1 MYKSLNREKGLSSLA
16 ALLIALTITSAFVI
30 YYSQYVQHQR
40 MNQTAEK
47 FYERL
52 LYYRDSIHAYAADR
66 YQAGWGVNTQ
76 SIFPTRF
83 SDLEG
88 VYIPTCSVSD
98 NEKGFCERYN
108 QTSLGLIPDSNYS
121 VVPVPNAASPT
132 HYRAEIVINLP
143 DKTDNNFKFER
154 AAVLQYAS
162 QMPNVVYNDASNT
175 LTLLI
180 DRPDK
185 AFAYDALVKR
195 SGDDSTLLGDW
206 DTGGNYAITNL
217 KDLTIRNDD
226 GTQRGVSSR
235 LTDIYTVEHGEWIQ
249 KPKCPASKNVVS
261 SFSISEVRTD
271 RYHTLTG
278 MQRAYMLNE
287 DSTSIQV
294 GLDVGAKVISTG
306 ANVALHHGLVTV
318 QLQCK

>member
-175 LTLLI
+175 LTLRV

-185 AFAYDALVKR
+185 AFAYDSLVKR

-206 DTGGNYAITNL
+206 DVGGNFAITNV
-217 KDLTIRNDD
+217 KDITLRNSD
-226 GTQRGVSSR
+226 GSQKGVSSR
-235 LTDIYTVEHGEWIQ
+235 LTDIYTVSHGTWIQ
-249 KPKCPASKNVVS
+249 KPKCPTGKNIVP
-261 SFSISEVRTD
+261 SFSITEVLTD
-271 RYHTLTG
+271 DNHTLTG
-278 MQRAYMLNE
+278 MQRAYKLNE
-287 DSTSIQV
+287 NSTHIQV
-294 GLDVGAKVISTG
+294 GLDVGAKRNLNG
-306 ANVALHHGLVTV
+306 ANVALHAGLVTV
-318 QLQCK
+318 TLQCK